1 MAYKLP
7 TLADDTAYKNKGV
20 KTMSNIEVL
29 KDHLSEETYSAV
41 AEELKEKDIK
51 LADLSSGEYVS
62 KGKYEALETQ
72 LNNTQTLLN
81 DTSAKLETAL
91 QSADDNEA
99 LKQEI
104 ENIKNTNQTE
114 VANITAQYET
124 KLKNAAVMAELTKAG
139 ANDPTDIMPHLNM
152 ETITANENG
161 VEGLTEQLEAIKTAK
176 PYLFKGATNPGA
188 SGLDHGTGGDNTAEV
203 NKMRAVL
210 GLPPIK
216 TN

>member
-1 MAYKLP
+1 M
-7 TLADDTAYKNKGV
+7 
-20 KTMSNIEVL
+20 NIEVL

-41 AEELKEKDIK
+41 AEELKDKDIK

-72 LNNTQTLLN
+72 LSNTQTLLT

-91 QSADDNEA
+91 QNAGDSEA

-104 ENIKNTNQTE
+104 ENIKNTNKTE
-114 VANITAQYET
+114 VANITAQYES

-139 ANDPTDIMPHLNM
+139 ANDPNDILPHLDM
-152 ETITANENG
+152 GAITVNDKG
-161 VEGLTEQLEAIKTAK
+161 IVGLTEQLEPIKTAK
-176 PYLFKGATNPGA
+176 PYLFKGDPKPGA
-188 SGLDHGTGGDNTAEV
+188 SGLDHGKGGDNTAEI
-203 NKMRAVL
+203 NKMRAVM